1 MEGDEKI
8 WEEKG
13 NARLI
18 VTRWLVHTELEG
30 NIGQLGFACDLPFG
44 FLETSK
50 SEIFTN
56 VSFFSLVG
64 RDACWIW
71 RGGGGGGIEERVGWL
86 AQGSLSVF

>member
-1 MEGDEKI
+1 MFEAWSWGELDLIIEKGETRLDSRRTKVKGMEGDEKI

-56 VSFFSLVG
+56 VSFF
-64 RDACWIW
+64 
-71 RGGGGGGIEERVGWL
+71 
-86 AQGSLSVF
+86 